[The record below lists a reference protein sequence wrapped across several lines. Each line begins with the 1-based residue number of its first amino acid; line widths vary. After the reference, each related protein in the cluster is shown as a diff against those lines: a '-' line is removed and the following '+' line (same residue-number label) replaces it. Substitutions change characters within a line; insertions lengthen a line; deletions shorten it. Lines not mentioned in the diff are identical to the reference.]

1 MTAKERLHNLVEDL
15 SEQEAAAALV
25 LVESRRSD
33 PMLRALAQAPAD
45 DEPSCPDEDRTAR
58 EALVGYGRGE
68 AGTSPE
74 ELKRDLGIA

>member
-1 MTAKERLHNLVEDL
+1 MTAKERLRNLVEDL

-33 PMLRALAQAPAD
+33 PMLRALAQAPDD
-45 DEPSCPDEDRTAR
+45 DEPSSPDEDGSAR
-58 EALVGYGRGE
+58 EALTAYERGE
-68 AGTSPE
+68 PASSPD